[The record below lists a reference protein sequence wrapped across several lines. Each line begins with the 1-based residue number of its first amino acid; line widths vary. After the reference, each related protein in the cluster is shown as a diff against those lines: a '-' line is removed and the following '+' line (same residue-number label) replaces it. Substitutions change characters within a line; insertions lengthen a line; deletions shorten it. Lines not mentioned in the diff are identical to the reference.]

1 VETIMKN
8 TPLNKSASKKG
19 PTVRAP
25 KMSAALTLEGRLERL
40 RTILRDLGQ
49 VVVAFSG
56 GVDSSLLLR
65 VAAEELVTNVYAV
78 IASSPTYPD
87 REIRAAR
94 ALARKLKVRHEVI
107 ASNEMDNAAFTANP
121 PLRCY
126 YCKKELMS
134 EIRAIA
140 DRVGMATIIDGQN
153 ADDGEDYRPGA
164 RAAAELGVRSPL
176 REAGLSKADIRIL
189 SKRFGLPTW
198 NKPAM
203 ACLASRFPYDMPI
216 TPESLTRVGR
226 SEEVLQKLGF
236 GQLRVR
242 HHDTIARIEVLPG
255 EIGRIIRPSV
265 RKRIVSALKKLGY
278 LYVTL
283 DLSGYRTGSM
293 NETLGAAVLAS
304 GKRRR

>member
-1 VETIMKN
+1 M
-8 TPLNKSASKKG
+8 TPPNKSPSKKG
-19 PTVRAP
+19 PTVQAP
-25 KMSAALTLEGRLERL
+25 KKSASSLLESRLERL

-49 VVVAFSG
+49 VAVAFSG

-65 VAAEELVTNVYAV
+65 VAAEELGPHVYAV

-107 ASNEMDNAAFTANP
+107 ATNEMDNAAFTANP

-126 YCKKELMS
+126 HCKKELMS

-140 DRVGMATIIDGQN
+140 DRAGIATIVDGQN
-153 ADDGEDYRPGA
+153 ADDGGDYRPGA

-176 REAGLSKADIRIL
+176 REAGLSKAGIRIL

-226 SEEVLQKLGF
+226 SEEVLRKMGF

-242 HHDTIARIEVLPG
+242 HHDTVARIEVLPG
-255 EIGRIIRPSV
+255 EISRIIRPAV

-293 NETLGAAVLAS
+293 NETLGTAARAAHT
-304 GKRRR
+304 GRR